1 MSLSKINNLLLSRLK
16 ETHNCD
22 QIEIYHFRSF
32 LGDNSNF
39 MSYKDISVLKEKTP
53 NLTNLLDGGFTVIL
67 TRESESPESA
77 ICSISYC
84 NEADNFNKAQ
94 GINLCLKRLDNYL
107 SKPEKDSWKYNE
119 NNFFHLTN
127 LPTEREKLV
136 DIVSRHLNR
145 NYKHFAQRG
154 IKVYNTSA

>member
-1 MSLSKINNLLLSRLK
+1 MNTSEINELLLDRLVNVH
-16 ETHNCD
+16 ERD

-77 ICSISYC
+77 ICSVSFC

-107 SKPEKDSWKYNE
+107 SKPEKDSWNYNE